1 MSGTPQGAHY
11 KPVDGEGDAGAISYV
26 RYLVAIFEKLR
37 RYYVLL
43 AVLSVLSLGVGLCTD
58 AFSEPEYTASAI
70 LGAAPSPLSDLT
82 SQSGGLSG
90 ALGSGLTKKLG
101 LGGHTSGTDLFDQYV
116 ELLTSSRVAARLA
129 QDPNVLRAIFYR
141 KYNWQ
146 THAWKLPD
154 DILAVGLNSMK
165 RLFHYPA
172 GIVPGRDDVA
182 RYLKRNVTV
191 VAPLT
196 SSFVTVSLDSQSPA
210 KAEWLLNTL
219 LLDADS
225 IIREDKRRDT
235 MARIAYLAEILPTV
249 TQADQRNGLGTIL
262 SSEQQTMMVVRADK
276 RYASALVDP
285 PHAPVIPTWPDLLE
299 IVGIAIL
306 LAVGIWGVLV
316 AFVTND
322 RWLLRFSEPQRF
334 AGVSVGRANERMPAK
349 VAPRFDARQSR
360 TSDLEGLKAD

>member
-1 MSGTPQGAHY
+1 MSVTPQDARY
-11 KPVDGEGDAGAISYV
+11 EPADREGETGAISYA
-26 RYLVAIFEKLR
+26 RYLFAILEKLS

-43 AVLSVLSLGVGLCTD
+43 AVLSVLSLGVGLCVD

-101 LGGHTSGTDLFDQYV
+101 LGGHATGTDLFDQYV

-146 THAWKLPD
+146 THAWKVPD

-196 SSFVTVSLDSQSPA
+196 SSFVTVSLASQSPA

-235 MARIAYLAEILPTV
+235 MARIAYLAEVLPTV

-285 PHAPVIPTWPDLLE
+285 PHAPLTPTWPDLLE
-299 IVGIAIL
+299 IVGIAVL
-306 LAVGIWGVLV
+306 LAFGCWGALV

-322 RWLLRFSEPQRF
+322 RLLLRFQKRSTRAYPSGARSNDGRQETAL
-334 AGVSVGRANERMPAK
+334 AGFDGGRP
-349 VAPRFDARQSR
+349 S
-360 TSDLEGLKAD
+360 S